1 MKRIKV
7 PALFA
12 HPWEKDSPI
21 RREFDGYEIPGT
33 DGVLGVI
40 RAPLSSA
47 GAQAEREWQCIH
59 IPSALSCG
67 PCGSSSRAETVRLA
81 LVMYRAWKR
90 EGRNVKRLRASWI
103 KRHRAEA
110 LRVMAALK
118 RAGATR
124 FMQAV

>member
-7 PALFA
+7 PTLFA
-12 HPWEKDSPI
+12 HPWEKGSVI

-40 RAPLSSA
+40 RAPLSQYGPQSD
-47 GAQAEREWQCIH
+47 RDWQCIH

-90 EGRNVKRLRASWI
+90 EGLNVKRLRASWI

-110 LRVMAALK
+110 LRVKAALK